1 MMEVRKKKV
10 VVIGGGFAGLSA
22 ACYLAKEGHDVTI
35 IEKNDSLGGRCRSF
49 EAEGFVFDMGPSW
62 YWMPDVFEKFYQDF
76 DHTSSDFYDLIRLDP
91 SYKVV
96 FEDDEIDLDANYQKL
111 RAQFE
116 RYQPGVGKNLDRF
129 LADAK
134 YKYEAGIGE
143 YVQKP
148 SLSITEFFN
157 WKILSSFLKMD
168 LFSSISSEINAKFKH
183 PKLIQLL
190 EFPVL
195 FLGAKPQDTPAL
207 YSLMNYAD
215 IMLGTWYPMG
225 GMVEIPKAMATI
237 ASELGVKVI
246 LNTPVESFE
255 FIGKRIKGVVTSSGT
270 YEVDHVISTADY
282 HHTESQLLPP
292 DLRSYSNKYWDSRT
306 MAPSSLLFYIGIN
319 KKVSGLL
326 HHNLFFDTDF
336 GAHASQIYDHPEWPQ
351 DPLFYVCC
359 PSITDPTVAPEGSEN
374 LFLLVPLA
382 ADLKDTEEERGRI
395 FTLIMDR
402 LEEKIGQDLSSH
414 IVYKRSFCVSDF
426 KSEYNSF
433 KGNAYGLANTLMQTA
448 FLKPKMKSK
457 KVDNLLYAGQLT
469 TPGPGV
475 PPSLIS
481 GEVAAKYLMN
491 RYN

>member
-1 MMEVRKKKV
+1 MKVRKKV

-22 ACYLAKEGHDVTI
+22 ASYLAQGGLDVTL

-49 EAEGFVFDMGPSW
+49 EAKGFVFDMGPSW
-62 YWMPDVFEKFYQDF
+62 YWMPDVFEKFYSDF
-76 DHTSSDFYDLIRLDP
+76 GHEASDFYKLVRLDP

-96 FEDDEIDLDANYQKL
+96 FEDDQIDLSANYQQLKQQL
-111 RAQFE
+111 EQ
-116 RYQPGVGKNLDRF
+116 YQPGVGEHLDKF
-129 LADAK
+129 LKDAK
-134 YKYEAGIGE
+134 YKYEVGMGE

-148 SLSITEFFN
+148 SLSITEFFR
-157 WKILSSFLKMD
+157 WKILNSFLKMD
-168 LFSSISSEINAKFKH
+168 LFSSISSEIRSKFKN
-183 PKLIQLL
+183 PKLVQLL

-195 FLGAKPQDTPAL
+195 FLGAKPQNTPAL

-225 GMVEIPKAMATI
+225 GMAEIPRAMETI
-237 ASELGVKVI
+237 AREQGVKIV
-246 LNTPVESFE
+246 LNSPVDSFE
-255 FIGKRIKGVVTSSGT
+255 FTGSKINKVITKSAT
-270 YEVDHVISTADY
+270 YIVDHVISTADY
-282 HHTESQLLPP
+282 HHTETHLLPAKY
-292 DLRSYSNKYWDSRT
+292 RSYNDKYWESRT
-306 MAPSSLLFYIGIN
+306 MAPSSLLFYLGID
-319 KKVSGLL
+319 KKVEGLQ

-336 GAHASQIYDHPEWPQ
+336 GKHASEIYDTPDWPEN
-351 DPLFYVCC
+351 PLFYVCC
-359 PSITDPTVAPEGSEN
+359 PSKTDPSVAPLDGEN
-374 LFLLVPLA
+374 IFVLIPLA
-382 ADLKDTEEERGRI
+382 AGLHDNEEERENI
-395 FTLIMDR
+395 FSLVLER
-402 LEEKIGQDLSSH
+402 LQNKIGQDLSH
-414 IVYKRSFCVSDF
+414 NIIYKRSFCVNDF

-481 GEVAAKYLMN
+481 GEVAANYLMN